1 MKYTHRTDG
10 DKKPLIKKAVP
21 VLLILL
27 VAGGV
32 WVWRV
37 KFESEKP
44 AVSLAGESRFLGPE
58 LNLRA
63 RTGKAGWPR

>member
-1 MKYTHRTDG
+1 MRYSHRTAR
-10 DKKPLIKKAVP
+10 DKKPFVMKAVL

-32 WVWRV
+32 WVWIV

-44 AVSLAGESRFLGPE
+44 AVSLAGKAVSSGPC
-58 LNLRA
+58 
-63 RTGKAGWPR
+63 